1 MTNMVLWI
9 SFAVLAAAVTWAVTR
24 PLLRAGTTPARP
36 AEGDL
41 AVYRDQLAEIES
53 EKTQGLIGE
62 ADAEG
67 ARAEVA
73 RRLIKR
79 SEEQEHP
86 GAATVSTVRQV
97 AVYGASALPVIAL
110 GIYLAVGSPLLPG
123 QPYEARLSAP
133 LEQAS
138 EGDLV
143 AKVEAHLR
151 QNPQDGRG
159 WDVIAPVYMR
169 QGKFQQAAEA
179 YERAISRLGEN
190 PQRLAGFARATIF
203 ARDRIVT
210 ANAQRALEKLL
221 GLDPTLIEPQVWLAI
236 AKEQEG
242 ELAAAEA
249 AYRKLLGEVGSE
261 GPWRE
266 ILQQRLKAITAQQG
280 GEPDTGMAA
289 SAPDIKPGEMEKL
302 RSMSP
307 QDRQAFINQ
316 MVEGLA
322 ARLKADGKDLD
333 GWMRLVR
340 AYSVLGRTTEASAA
354 LADARNNFAG
364 DEKSLSQLDALAQS
378 LGIGS
383 RG

>member
-1 MTNMVLWI
+1 MVLWI

-24 PLLRAGTTPARP
+24 PLLHTGTALTPA

-41 AVYRDQLAEIES
+41 AVYRDQLAEIET
-53 EKTQGLIGE
+53 EKAQGLIGE
-62 ADAEG
+62 VEAEG

-79 SEEQEHP
+79 TEEQEP
-86 GAATVSTVRQV
+86 TGGAGTASIVRQV
-97 AVYGASALPVIAL
+97 ALYGASALPVIAL
-110 GIYLAVGSPLLPG
+110 GIYLLVGSPLLPG

-138 EGDLV
+138 EADLV

-151 QNPQDGRG
+151 QNPEAGRG

-179 YERAISRLGEN
+179 YERAIRLLGEN

-203 ARDRIVT
+203 VRDRIVT
-210 ANAQRALEKLL
+210 AKAQRALEKLL
-221 GLDPTLIEPQVWLAI
+221 KLDPTLIEPQVWLAI

-242 ELAAAEA
+242 DLATAES

-266 ILQQRLKAITAQQG
+266 ILQQRLTNITAQKG
-280 GEPDTGMAA
+280 GEADPETAP
-289 SAPDIKPGEMEKL
+289 SAPEIEPGEMAKYQA
-302 RSMSP
+302 MSP
-307 QDRQAFINQ
+307 QERQEVINQ
-316 MVEGLA
+316 MVDGLA
-322 ARLKADGKDLD
+322 ARLKMDGKDLK

-340 AYSVLGRTTEASAA
+340 AYSVLGRTSEASTA
-354 LADARNNFAG
+354 LANARSNFAG
-364 DEKSLSQLDALAQS
+364 DERSLAQLNALAQS

-383 RG
+383 